1 MKYSE
6 LIQFEPI
13 TEVVKFSRTSDLDYQ
28 KNLVRTFVFSEA
40 YEKALMP
47 LICNNLDYSSSKESF
62 GIQVV
67 GNYGT
72 GKSHLMSLVSLV
84 AENDQLLDLVSSEKP
99 KAQLKRIAGKYKVL
113 RFELGNTES
122 LWEVVTYKLFGFL
135 KDNGIEF
142 SFDGHGPK
150 SYFEKI
156 QLMMAEFEEKFPD
169 KGMLVV
175 IDEML
180 SYLKGRSDDPAKL
193 NNDLQ
198 VLQAFGQACDHSK
211 FRIIFGVQEMVYHA
225 PEFQFAAAMLQK
237 VKDRYNDIQIT
248 KDDVSFVVKKRLLR
262 KNEHQKQKIRTHLN
276 QFLSLFSNMHART
289 EEYVELYP
297 VHPSYFEN
305 FQLIRIGKSQR
316 EILKT
321 LSAQFQEIIDNEVP
335 SNNPGLITYDMYWN
349 NMAGSADLMSIPDV
363 FKVKEITD
371 TIYDK
376 IEINLTNARA
386 AKKPI
391 AKRIAN
397 AAAIKILQADLNK
410 QNGVIAEQLLDDLCY
425 TDAIADERELLIDVI
440 NTTAKLMITA
450 TSGQYFDQN
459 PDNLEFHLRV
469 EGGVNFDQRIKDYAT
484 QMSPSQRDEYFF
496 RFLENILPIETNPYR
511 SGFKI
516 WEHEI
521 DWKSHKTFRSGYIFF
536 GNPHEKSTTQP
547 RQHFYLYV
555 MPIFDDDKK
564 KYTPEKDE
572 VYFVMNGLSDDFRKQ
587 ISLYGAAVSLEASA
601 DTSQK
606 GIYKQKIEEIRL
618 KSRNL
623 FEKEFLESI
632 RVDYM
637 GKQTLLNGYPLP
649 GAGASKILMLDS
661 VASMVL
667 EDYFETESPDY
678 PKFTQLKGDISKD
691 NFDKLIKQALLK
703 IAVPHGSNSDG
714 EAILNGLGLWVPGM
728 LDVSHSIYARSIKK
742 MMDDKGEGMVLNKD
756 EILTCKWTD
765 TNLWVTKDFN
775 IEADL
780 EFLVL
785 ATLAALGEI
794 EIILSGKI
802 INSTNIEE
810 LKSLDKS
817 DYFFFSHIRKPKEL
831 NLAAIRELFIALTGK
846 DWSKQLKDEGPYIAL
861 AKAVDNFAGRA
872 AIAESKV
879 IKEYTYSNIVLIDED
894 KALSYRHKL
903 IAFKGFCDKLRN
915 FTSEAKLKNFKY
927 TLDEVKEILKGK
939 EVLEAVEKILNLIN
953 DFNQE
958 ISYLVQAKQY
968 IPDIPLRNLII
979 NAMEL
984 LPETLNSQNEA
995 RINKYKVDLRQLRSD
1010 YADWYL
1016 AQYLRNRISE
1026 IEQVHKN
1033 KILQS
1038 NPKAMCDILKDS
1050 RFLSVASYSVWLS
1063 KMQKLVVADSA
1074 VNKDAIMHAPYQ
1086 GFNPLEYIDKKA
1098 IVLDVLK
1105 TELDELFQSWD
1116 KTLHDTLDDPG
1127 VKRNLLLLETSE
1139 QKLLSSYQLNEVY
1152 LDSSNAKR
1160 ICRLIQTL
1168 HEGLDKVE
1176 LSTESLKSTFNKP
1189 LTPDEAIEAFKNY
1202 INQISKGKN
1211 RENIR
1216 IILK

>member
-13 TEVVKFSRTSDLDYQ
+13 NEVVKFSRTSDIDYQ
-28 KNLVRTFVFSEA
+28 NNLVRTFVFSDA

-47 LICNNLDYSSSKESF
+47 LICNNLDYSSTNESF

-84 AENDQLLDLVSSEKP
+84 AENAQLLNLVSSDKQ
-99 KAQLKRIAGKYKVL
+99 KSLLTRIAGKYKVL

-122 LWEVVTYKLFGFL
+122 LWEVVTYKLAGFL
-135 KDNGIEF
+135 TEHEISF
-142 SFDGHGPK
+142 SFEGHGPK
-150 SYFEKI
+150 TYFEKI

-198 VLQAFGQACDHSK
+198 VLQALGQASDNSK
-211 FRIIFGVQEMVYHA
+211 FRIIFGVQEMVYHSS
-225 PEFQFAAAMLQK
+225 EFQFAAAMLQK
-237 VKDRYNDIQIT
+237 VKDRYRDIQIT

-276 QFLSLFSNMHART
+276 QFLPLFSNMHART
-289 EEYVELYP
+289 EEYVELFP

-305 FQLIRIGKSQR
+305 FQLIRTGKSQR

-321 LSAQFQEIIDNEVP
+321 LSTHFQEIIDNEVP
-335 SNNPGLITYDMYWN
+335 TNNPGLITYDMYWN
-349 NMAGSADLMSIPDV
+349 NMSGSADLMSIPDV

-371 TIYDK
+371 TVYDK
-376 IEINLTNARA
+376 IEINLTGVRA
-386 AKKPI
+386 SKKPI

-425 TDAIADERELLIDVI
+425 TDAIAEERELLIDVI

-459 PDNLEFHLRV
+459 PDSLEFHLRV
-469 EGGVNFDQRIKDYAT
+469 EGGVNFDQRIKDYSS

-496 RFLENILPIETNPYR
+496 RFLENILPLETNPYR

-536 GNPHEKSTTQP
+536 GNPNEKSTTQP
-547 RQHFYLYV
+547 RQHFYMYV
-555 MPIFDDDKK
+555 MPIFDDTKK
-564 KYTPEKDE
+564 KYSPEKDE
-572 VYFVMNGLSDDFRKQ
+572 VYFVMNDLSDDFRKQ
-587 ISLYGAAVSLEASA
+587 ISLFGAAFSLEGSA
-601 DTSQK
+601 DSSQK
-606 GIYKQKIEEIRL
+606 AIYKQKIEEIRL
-618 KSRNL
+618 RCRNI
-623 FEKEFLESI
+623 FDKEFLQTT
-632 RVDYM
+632 RVDYL

-649 GAGASKILMLDS
+649 GAGASKIQILDA
-661 VASMVL
+661 VASIVL
-667 EDYFETESPDY
+667 DVYFEAENPNY
-678 PKFTQLKGDISKD
+678 PKFTQLIGDVSND
-691 NFDKLIKQALLK
+691 NFDKLIRQALLK
-703 IAVPHGSNSDG
+703 IAVPQGSNRDG

-742 MMDDKGEGMVLNKD
+742 MMDDKGEGMVLNRD
-756 EILTCKWTD
+756 EILTCKWAE
-765 TNLWVTKDFN
+765 TNLWISNDFN
-775 IEADL
+775 IEAEL

-794 EIILSGKI
+794 EITLSGKA

-810 LKSLDKS
+810 LKTLDKS
-817 DYFFFSHIRKPKEL
+817 DYFLFSHIRKPKEL
-831 NLAAIRELFIALTGK
+831 NLAAIRELFVSLVGK
-846 DWSKQLKDEGPYIAL
+846 DWSKQLKDEQAYIAL
-861 AKAVDNFAGRA
+861 SKAVDNYAGRA
-872 AIAESKV
+872 AIAQSKV
-879 IKEYTYSNIVLIDED
+879 SKEYTYSGTVLIDEE
-894 KALSYRHKL
+894 KALKYRLKL
-903 IAFKGFCDKLRN
+903 EAFKGFCDRMRN

-927 TLDEVKEILKGK
+927 SLEEVKEVLKGK
-939 EVLEAVEKILNLIN
+939 DVLQAVESIINLIN

-958 ISYLVQAKQY
+958 INYMVQAKQY
-968 IPDIPLRNLII
+968 IPDSPLRSSIV

-984 LPETLNSQNEA
+984 LPEILNSQNEA
-995 RINKYKVDLRQLRSD
+995 RIIKYKADLRQLRND

-1016 AQYLRNRISE
+1016 AQFLKNRISE
-1026 IEQVHKN
+1026 IDEVQKN

-1038 NPKAMCDILKDS
+1038 KPKTICDILKDS
-1050 RFLSVASYSVWLS
+1050 VLLSVTSYATWLT
-1063 KMQKLVVADSA
+1063 KIQKLVVADSA
-1074 VNKDAIMHAPYQ
+1074 VNKEAILCAPYQ
-1086 GFNPLEYIDKKA
+1086 GFNPMEYIDKKPHK
-1098 IVLDVLK
+1098 LDDLQ
-1105 TELDELFQSWD
+1105 TELEELYQNWN
-1116 KTLHDTLDDPG
+1116 KTLRDTLDDPG
-1127 VKRNLLLLETSE
+1127 VKHNLSLIEAVE
-1139 QKLLSSYQLNEVY
+1139 QKLLQAYQSGEVD
-1152 LDSSNAKR
+1152 LDTSNAKR
-1160 ICRLIQTL
+1160 ISRLIQTL
-1168 HEGLDKVE
+1168 HQGLDKVE
-1176 LSTESLKSTFNKP
+1176 LSTESLKATFNKP

-1211 RENIR
+1211 RDNIR

>member
-13 TEVVKFSRTSDLDYQ
+13 NEVVKFSRTSDLAYQ
-28 KNLVRTFVFSEA
+28 NNLVRTFVFSEA

-47 LICNNLDYSSSKESF
+47 LICNNLDYSSSNESF
-62 GIQVV
+62 GLQVV

-84 AENDQLLDLVSSEKP
+84 AENAQLLELVTADKP
-99 KAQLKRIAGKYKVL
+99 KNQLKRIAGKYKVL

-122 LWEVVTYKLFGFL
+122 LWEVVTYKLGGFL
-135 KDNGIEF
+135 TENGIDF

-150 SYFEKI
+150 TYFEKI

-198 VLQAFGQACDHSK
+198 VLQALGQASDSSK
-211 FRIIFGVQEMVYHA
+211 FRIIFGVQELVYHSS
-225 PEFQFAAAMLQK
+225 EFQFAAAMLQK
-237 VKDRYNDIQIT
+237 VKDRYRDIQIT

-289 EEYVELYP
+289 EEYVELFP

-321 LSAQFQEIIDNEVP
+321 LSTQFQEIMDNEVP
-335 SNNPGLITYDMYWN
+335 ADNPGLITYDMYWN
-349 NMAGSADLMSIPDV
+349 NMSGSADLMAIPDV

-371 TIYDK
+371 TIHDK
-376 IEINLTNARA
+376 IEINLTGVRA
-386 AKKPI
+386 SKKPI

-425 TDAIADERELLIDVI
+425 TDAIADDRELLLDVV
-440 NTTAKLMITA
+440 TSTAKLIITS

-469 EGGVNFDQRIKDYAT
+469 EGGVNFDQRIKDYAA
-484 QMSPSQRDEYFF
+484 QMSPSQKDEYFF
-496 RFLENILPIETNPYR
+496 RFLENVLPIEANLYR
-511 SGFKI
+511 SNCKI

-521 DWKSHKTFRSGYIFF
+521 NWKSHKTFRSGYIFF
-536 GNPHEKSTTQP
+536 GNPNERSTTQP

-555 MPIFDDDKK
+555 MPIFDDAKK

-572 VYFVMNGLSDDFRKQ
+572 VYFLMNDLSDDFRKQ
-587 ISLYGAAVSLEASA
+587 ISLFGAAFSLEASA

-606 GIYKQKIEEIRL
+606 PIYKQKIEDIRQ
-618 KSRNL
+618 KCRTI
-623 FEKEFLESI
+623 FEKEYLQTT

-637 GKQTLLNGYPLP
+637 GKQTILNGYPLP
-649 GAGASKILMLDS
+649 GAGASKIQILDS

-667 EDYFETESPDY
+667 EIHFETENPNY
-678 PKFTQLKGDISKD
+678 PRFTQLNGDISKD
-691 NFDKLIKQALLK
+691 NFDKLIRQALLK
-703 IAVPHGSNSDG
+703 IAVPQGSNRDG

-728 LDVSHSIYARSIKK
+728 LDVSHSVYARSIKK
-742 MMDDKGEGMVLNKD
+742 SLDDKGEGMVLNRD
-756 EILTCKWTD
+756 EILTCKWAD
-765 TNLWVTKDFN
+765 SNLWLTNDFN
-775 IEADL
+775 IEAEL

-794 EIILSGKI
+794 EITLSGKT
-802 INSTNIEE
+802 INSTNIDE
-810 LKSLDKS
+810 LKTIDKN
-817 DYFFFSHIRKPKEL
+817 DFFFFSHIRRPKEL
-831 NLAAIRELFIALTGK
+831 NLAAIRELFVSLTGK
-846 DWSKQLKDEGPYIAL
+846 DWSKQLKDEQAYIVL
-861 AKAVDNFAGRA
+861 SKAVDSYANRA

-879 IKEYTYSNIVLIDED
+879 QKEYTYSGIVLIDED
-894 KALSYRHKL
+894 KALNYKHKL
-903 IAFKGFCDKLRN
+903 VAFKGFCDKMRN

-939 EVLEAVEKILNLIN
+939 EVLEAVEKIFNLITE
-953 DFNQE
+953 FNQE

-968 IPDIPLRNLII
+968 IPDIPLRNSIV
-979 NAMEL
+979 NTMEL
-984 LPETLNSQNEA
+984 LPETLNSQNETK
-995 RINKYKVDLRQLRSD
+995 INNYKANLRQLRND
-1010 YADWYL
+1010 YAAWYL
-1016 AQYLRNRISE
+1016 EQYLKNRISE
-1026 IEQVHKN
+1026 IDEVQKN

-1038 NPKAMCDILKDS
+1038 KPKAICDILKDS
-1050 RFLSVASYSVWLS
+1050 SFLSVASYSVWLS
-1063 KMQKLVVADSA
+1063 KTQKLVVANSA
-1074 VNKDAIMHAPYQ
+1074 VNKEAILYAPYQ
-1086 GFNPLEYIDKKA
+1086 GFNPMEYIDKKP
-1098 IVLDVLK
+1098 IKLDELK
-1105 TELDELFQSWD
+1105 TELDELYQAWN
-1116 KTLHDTLDDPG
+1116 KTLRDTLDDPG
-1127 VKRNLLLLETSE
+1127 VKRNLSLIEDSD
-1139 QKLLSSYQLNEVY
+1139 QKLLVSYQTGAID
-1152 LDSSNAKR
+1152 LDNSNAKR

-1176 LSTESLKSTFNKP
+1176 LTTESLKATFNKP

-1202 INQISKGKN
+1202 VNQISKGKN
-1211 RENIR
+1211 RDNIR